1 MAEMIEG
8 RRDLGDFPVND
19 VKEKTWTAPT
29 LGSAPRREEP
39 YSDKRTPP
47 GVLATLV
54 ILGVALAALA
64 WYDYSVFQ
72 KHKIQLA
79 ELPGVSSSLTGMGK
93 RMDGVES
100 RLRAWAI
107 DQDALVE
114 RVGKLDSKFTANL
127 RLARKQTQELI
138 AQVQTNMQQEL
149 NKRTQIIEARLSR
162 FESDQQAER
171 ARLAQLQND
180 VANVRQEVAAVRGD
194 TGRQLA
200 SLGQQQTQS
209 QGKLEAIATQLERQ
223 RVDFELAKNETREL
237 VPGISLHISHADASY
252 QRFEGWL
259 WFLPD
264 RRTLWIVNQGAQ
276 EPVVF
281 RSKQGGEPYEL
292 IVTGVNKRGV
302 AGYLLVPVAGSS
314 GTKESASVDNGV
326 TAAARPAF

>member
-1 MAEMIEG
+1 MTEMNEG
-8 RRDLGDFPVND
+8 RRDLGDFPLND
-19 VKEKTWTAPT
+19 MKEKAWTAPT
-29 LGSAPRREEP
+29 FGGTPRREEP
-39 YSDKRTPP
+39 YSDRRTSRR
-47 GVLATLV
+47 VLATLV
-54 ILGVALAALA
+54 VLGVALAALA

-79 ELPGVSSSLTGMGK
+79 ELPGVVDSLTGMGK
-93 RMDGVES
+93 RVDGVES

-114 RVGKLDSKFTANL
+114 RVGKLDSKFSANL
-127 RLARKQTQELI
+127 RLARRQTQELI
-138 AQVQTNMQQEL
+138 TQVQTNMQQEL

-162 FESDQQAER
+162 FESDQRTER
-171 ARLAQLQND
+171 AQLAQLQTE
-180 VANVRQEVAAVRGD
+180 VAGVQQEVAAVRRD
-194 TGRQLA
+194 TSHQLA

-209 QGKLEAIATQLERQ
+209 QGKLEAIASQLDRQ
-223 RVDFELAKNETREL
+223 RVDFEVAKNETREL
-237 VPGISLHISHADASY
+237 VPGISLHVMRMDASY
-252 QRFEGWL
+252 QRYEGWL

-292 IVTGVNKRGV
+292 IVTGVNKRSV

-314 GTKESASVDNGV
+314 GTKEAASVDNTV